1 MSQALYI
8 LEASLMTVQ
17 KTYKDYSSNS
27 SVHREDSGI
36 MIDVRLQLLITIVF
50 PVLLNAAETWTVNKE
65 DEKRLLAFEMRCY
78 RRILAVK
85 WENRR
90 TNEEI
95 RAVVQ
100 RKETVVD
107 TIRMRKLQ
115 LFGHI
120 CRTPDDQLLKVWY
133 GILGF
138 NVPLDT
144 V

>member
-1 MSQALYI
+1 M
-8 LEASLMTVQ
+8 
-17 KTYKDYSSNS
+17 K
-27 SVHREDSGI
+27 
-36 MIDVRLQLLITIVF
+36 
-50 PVLLNAAETWTVNKE
+50 
-65 DEKRLLAFEMRCY
+65 KRLLAFELRCY

-85 WENRR
+85 WQDRR

-120 CRTPDDQLLKVWY
+120 CRMLDNRLLKTLLFGMVESERCPGRPARRWIDDILKWCGKDLRDAASTTEDRTKWRQFVTSPY
-133 GILGF
+133 G
-138 NVPLDT
+138 PC
-144 V
+144 